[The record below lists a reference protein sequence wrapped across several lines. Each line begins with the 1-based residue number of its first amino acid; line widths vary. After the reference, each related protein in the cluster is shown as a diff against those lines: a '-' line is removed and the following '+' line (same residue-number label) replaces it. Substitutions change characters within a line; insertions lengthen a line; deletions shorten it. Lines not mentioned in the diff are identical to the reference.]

1 MRRSCAHLDQK
12 KLGAAS
18 IVTKPLM
25 SPLAIKLVVVL
36 VLKLAVLFGLWWGF
50 VREQRVH
57 VDADLVAAQLLQPAT
72 KPFDGKKP

>member
-1 MRRSCAHLDQK
+1 MKS
-12 KLGAAS
+12 
-18 IVTKPLM
+18 LM

-57 VDADLVAAQLLQPAT
+57 VDADLVAAQLLQPAANPLNGN
-72 KPFDGKKP
+72 KP